1 MTMLVRLIYASRAC
15 TPISQELVDAILATA
30 RRHNPGN
37 GITGVLCHSEEIFV
51 QALEGGR
58 EQVNQLYAQLL
69 QDPRH
74 KDVILLCYEEIGVRR
89 YSSWTMGKVRLDKVN
104 RSLLLKYSSTGVL
117 NPYDVS
123 GCATVALL
131 EELAET
137 GAFAVRD

>member
-1 MTMLVRLIYASRAC
+1 MLVRLIYASRAC
-15 TPISQELVDAILATA
+15 ESISQELVEAILATA
-30 RRHNPGN
+30 RRHNPPN
-37 GITGVLCHSEEIFV
+37 GVTGVLCHSEDIFV

-58 EQVNQLYAQLL
+58 DQINQLYARLL
-69 QDPRH
+69 QDKRH
-74 KDVILLCYEEIGVRR
+74 KDVVLLCYEEIGVRQ

-131 EELAET
+131 EELAAT

>member
-1 MTMLVRLIYASRAC
+1 MLVRLIYTSRARES
-15 TPISQELVDAILATA
+15 INQELVDGILATA

-37 GITGVLCHSEEIFV
+37 GITGVLCHSEEVFV

-58 EQVNQLYAQLL
+58 EQVNQLYARLL

>member
-1 MTMLVRLIYASRAC
+1 MLVRMIYASRAC
-15 TPISQELVDAILATA
+15 EPISQELVDGILATA
-30 RRHNPGN
+30 RRHNPSN
-37 GITGVLCHSEEIFV
+37 GITGVLCHSEDVFV

-58 EQVNQLYAQLL
+58 DQINQLYARLL
-69 QDPRH
+69 QDVRH
-74 KDVILLCYEEIGVRR
+74 KDVVMLCYEEIGVRQ

-131 EELAET
+131 EELAAA

>member
-1 MTMLVRLIYASRAC
+1 MLVRLIYASRAC
-15 TPISQELVDAILATA
+15 EPITQELVDTVLATA
-30 RRHNPGN
+30 RRHNPAN
-37 GITGVLCHSEEIFV
+37 GVTGVLCHSDDVFV

-58 EQVNQLYAQLL
+58 DQINQLYARLL
-69 QDPRH
+69 QDKRH
-74 KDVILLCYEEIGVRR
+74 KDVVLLCYEEIGVRQ

-131 EELAET
+131 EELAAA

>member
-1 MTMLVRLIYASRAC
+1 MLVRLIYASRAC
-15 TPISQELVDAILATA
+15 EPISHELVDGILATA
-30 RRHNPGN
+30 RRHNPVN
-37 GITGVLCHSEEIFV
+37 GVTGVLCHSEDVFV

-58 EQVNQLYAQLL
+58 DQVNQLYARLL
-69 QDPRH
+69 QDKRH
-74 KDVILLCYEEIGVRR
+74 KDVVLLCYEEIDVRR

-104 RSLLLKYSSTGVL
+104 RSLLLKYSCSGVL

>member
-1 MTMLVRLIYASRAC
+1 MLVRLIYASRAC
-15 TPISQELVDAILATA
+15 APISHELVDAILVKA
-30 RRHNPGN
+30 RHHNPAN
-37 GITGVLCHSEEIFV
+37 GITGVLCHSEEVFV

-58 EQVNQLYAQLL
+58 DQVNQLYARLL

-74 KDVILLCYEEIGVRR
+74 RDVVLLCYEEIGVRR

-104 RSLLLKYSSTGVL
+104 RSLLLKYSSTGTL

-131 EELAET
+131 DELAAT
-137 GAFAVRD
+137 AAFAVRD